1 MASSDKSHSHVQ
13 VRFTANF
20 EVNLVNVEAFWVQNE
35 FPVGYDR
42 LLDALSDT
50 VITNLERH
58 PGIGRSFF
66 GWMPESVEALRL
78 VEKIQARLAG
88 YEAGAGIREYVMDHY
103 LVLYAVMDQKK
114 PKATMI
120 YLLAIKHHKHLSFDF
135 ERLWLNR

>member
-1 MASSDKSHSHVQ
+1 MASSEESPNHAQ

-20 EVNLVNVEAFWVQNE
+20 EVNLANIEAFWTQNE
-35 FPVGYDR
+35 FPDGYDR

-50 VITNLERH
+50 VIANLERH
-58 PGIGRSFF
+58 PRIGPSFF
-66 GWMPESVEALRL
+66 GRMPESVEALRL
-78 VEKIQARLAG
+78 VEKLQARLAG
-88 YEAGAGIREYVMDHY
+88 YEAGADIREYVMDDY

-120 YLLAIKHHKHLSFDF
+120 YLLAVKHHKQLSFDF